1 MVPVFSSIF
10 TNTHEFCSTSR
21 EILFSSYERRIVEIG
36 FGNGD
41 FLVHLAE
48 ARGPGT
54 LVLGLEVSAVCALK
68 ATKRLSERHLTNARV
83 ILGDARFLLEKC
95 FPEQSLCGVFMN
107 FPCPWPKN
115 RHASRRVTSGRF
127 AGILSRVLQ
136 RGGEFSLVTDE
147 EWYAT
152 EVKNSL
158 LQGQDFELALYESD
172 PDLEITTK
180 YGSKW
185 RDMGKT
191 IFRLTVRKSGTYSG
205 PPLEK
210 MEEIESMHTRIG
222 LPDIETGRKI
232 AAGLLSR
239 PGAKGACHW
248 SFKAIYWS
256 EDGHALLK
264 AITSDDGFEQ
274 VFFFRLVFMAS
285 NLLVKVE
292 DAGAPLHTEAVKLA
306 MASIGT
312 YFKEVL

>member
-1 MVPVFSSIF
+1 MVPVFSTIF
-10 TNTHEFCSTSR
+10 TNTQDFCSTGR
-21 EILFSSYERRIVEIG
+21 EALFSSYKRRIVEIG

-48 ARGPGT
+48 TRGPGT

-68 ATKRLSERHLTNARV
+68 ATRKLSERHLNNTRV
-83 ILGDARFLLEKC
+83 ILGDARFLLDKC
-95 FPEQSLCGVFMN
+95 FPGETLCGVFMN

-127 AGILSRVLQ
+127 TGSLSRVLEK
-136 RGGEFSLVTDE
+136 GGEFSLVTDE
-147 EWYAT
+147 EWYAR

-158 LQGQDFELALYESD
+158 LQDPGFELASFEQN

-185 RDMGKT
+185 LEMGKT
-191 IFRLTVRKSGTYSG
+191 IFRVAVRKRGTCSG
-205 PPLEK
+205 PSVEK
-210 MEEIESMHTRIG
+210 MEEFESMHTRVA
-222 LPDIETGRKI
+222 LPDIDAGRKK

-239 PGAKGACHW
+239 SGAREACHW

-274 VFFFRLVFMAS
+274 TFFFRLVFTGGS
-285 NLLVKVE
+285 LLIKVE

-312 YFKEVL
+312 HFADVL